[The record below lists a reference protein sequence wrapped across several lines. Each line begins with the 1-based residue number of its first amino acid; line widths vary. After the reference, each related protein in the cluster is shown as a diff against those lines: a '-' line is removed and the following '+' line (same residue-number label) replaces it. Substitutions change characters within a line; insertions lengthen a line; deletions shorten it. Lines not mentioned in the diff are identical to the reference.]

1 MEMEVEVEV
10 EALGGISVA
19 ERHGV
24 EEGGAAVVVGGVHLR
39 PTQHHLQARYR
50 SNNLAKIRFSVNLH
64 FLYRKCNEIKKICE
78 ILLPIFKK

>member
-1 MEMEVEVEV
+1 M

-39 PTQHHLQARYR
+39 PTQHHLQAATGQTTWQK
-50 SNNLAKIRFSVNLH
+50 SD
-64 FLYRKCNEIKKICE
+64 FL
-78 ILLPIFKK
+78 

>member
-1 MEMEVEVEV
+1 MEV

-50 SNNLAKIRFSVNLH
+50 SNNLAKI
-64 FLYRKCNEIKKICE
+64 
-78 ILLPIFKK
+78 